1 MIREFKEKISKVVAY
16 MYHMKQQG
24 ASMKDIDNLKMG
36 DMDLVKPRESG
47 ICAAA
52 DKDGVLVV
60 KAIRLLGYWP

>member
-1 MIREFKEKISKVVAY
+1 